1 MTRVI
6 RNHVTDLRGVSRM
19 VVDAISGTTALV
31 EAMHT
36 NIARKPTRLAGAIV
50 GGALSGASAL
60 VYKSIRGITRAVGGG
75 IDLVLD
81 VVAPALGHIESSPA
95 REAVIAA
102 LNGVLGD
109 YLAKTG
115 NPLAV
120 TMHLRREGKPL
131 ELTRDGLAAEIRMP
145 SSKVLILVH
154 GLCRSDRCWERE
166 GHNHGAEL
174 ARDLSCT
181 VAYLHYNTGLHIST
195 NGRAFARMLEELV
208 AVWPVPLSE
217 VSILSH
223 SMGGLVARSAHHHA
237 SEAGY
242 AWPRKLRK
250 LVFLGTP
257 HHGAP
262 LERAG
267 HWLELLL
274 EKTPY
279 TAPFTVLGRMRSAG
293 IMDLRH
299 GFVLEEDWKGRDRSA
314 NRSDSCR
321 SLPLPRHVQCYTIA
335 AMIGNAPSPHRDQLI
350 GDGLVPVASALGHH
364 PDSRRNLTF
373 PRSHQW
379 TATGTSHLGLLCSGQ
394 VYERICGWLG
404 E

>member
-1 MTRVI
+1 MTKVI
-6 RNHVTDLRGVSRM
+6 RNEITDLRGVSRM
-19 VVDAISGTTALV
+19 VVDAIAGGTGLV
-31 EAMHT
+31 EAIHI
-36 NIARKPTRLAGAIV
+36 NIAKKPTRLAGAIA
-50 GGALSGASAL
+50 GGALSGATAM
-60 VYKSIRGITRAVGGG
+60 VYRSIRGITRAVGGG
-75 IDLVLD
+75 IELALD
-81 VVAPALGHIESSPA
+81 SVAPARGHIESSPA
-95 REAVIAA
+95 REAVISA

-109 YLAKTG
+109 YLAETG

-131 ELTRDGLAAEIRMP
+131 ELTRDGLAAGIRMP

-154 GLCRSDRCWERE
+154 GLCRSDRGWTRE

-174 ARDLSCT
+174 ARDRSGT
-181 VAYLHYNTGLHIST
+181 VAYLHYNTGLHIAT
-195 NGRAFARMLEELV
+195 NGRAFARMLEEMV
-208 AVWPVPLSE
+208 AAWPVPLSE
-217 VSILSH
+217 VSILAH
-223 SMGGLVARSAHHHA
+223 SMGGLVARSACHHA
-237 SEAGY
+237 SAAGH
-242 AWPRKLRK
+242 AWLRKLRK

-257 HHGAP
+257 HHGVP

-267 HWLELLL
+267 HWFELLL
-274 EKTPY
+274 EKTPC

-299 GFVLEEDWKGRDRSA
+299 GCVLEENWKGRGSSADRG
-314 NRSDSCR
+314 DSCR

-335 AMIGNAPSPHRDQLI
+335 AMIGNAPARHRDQLI

-364 PDSRRNLTF
+364 PDSGRRLSF

-394 VYERICGWLG
+394 VYERIYGWL
-404 E
+404 EE